1 MKREK
6 KNRKQNQNQVKKR
19 TCIGVRQ
26 HSSGRVHTP
35 IHMRFSVSKI
45 VFELIML
52 ELVLLVSCT
61 EDGWALVAQR
71 MDGH

>member
-1 MKREK
+1 
-6 KNRKQNQNQVKKR
+6 
-19 TCIGVRQ
+19 
-26 HSSGRVHTP
+26 
-35 IHMRFSVSKI
+35 MRFSVSKI

-52 ELVLLVSCT
+52 ELVVSITSCT